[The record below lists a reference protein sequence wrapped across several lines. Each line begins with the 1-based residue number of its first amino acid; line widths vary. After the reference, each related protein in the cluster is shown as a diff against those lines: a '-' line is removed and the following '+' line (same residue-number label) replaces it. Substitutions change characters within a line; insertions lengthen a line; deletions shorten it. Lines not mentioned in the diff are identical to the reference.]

1 MRMAQRALAMGLSLL
16 LLGGLCAC
24 GQEESVSGSA
34 ESVTQTAETSPQP
47 ESESGSQPEAEPVSD
62 KQTVQPSVDP
72 ATLVPYDGVVE
83 HLFFHP
89 AIAYPELAFDG
100 DAQSDGF
107 DDWMVTV
114 DEYQK
119 ILQSLYENDY
129 VLVDINSVWSE
140 QTENGSAKMVPNVLM
155 VPEGKKPLVLSFDDV
170 NYYEYMRENGFPY
183 KLVLGEDGELWS
195 WGIDPQGNEVLS
207 QDLDVVTILDKFVE
221 EHPDFSPFGAKGCLS
236 LTGYE
241 GILGYRTNTTTQGL
255 TAEQEVFRQQEMEA
269 VRPIVERLK
278 ETGWTFGCHTWGHI
292 NLSKRSLALLQEDME
307 RWNSDVG
314 SLVGETQVIFYPHG
328 ARPDGDDVNQTGEMF
343 AWLQGEGYRIF
354 CSVGISSYS
363 KCKSDISAVICDRM
377 HPDGTTLRSAK
388 GRERYLKFYDAK
400 DIINLE
406 VRPERAVGWQSE

>member
-47 ESESGSQPEAEPVSD
+47 EPESESQPAAEPVSD

-292 NLSKRSLALLQEDME
+292 NLSKRSLTLLQEDME